1 MCLKNECGRG
11 CENNNLADIKCA
23 IAHLCRRVEGLERKV
38 GALIGQEDP
47 AQDSSHKSKE
57 LPWFITDS
65 PEAAAKKILVA
76 SGYIFDGNV
85 EVSSRL
91 AGTSDTIGLEFHF
104 KVFHTDKNSSIL
116 AEESFFCPLFITFE
130 DTVKAFDT
138 RCGDMHAIRL
148 RHEDDQARQ
157 EADLRTRHQT
167 PAAKP
172 VSPQSPSRDST
183 KVRENLYSSRVGKE
197 LLIRNSKYAIS
208 PARMK
213 VGKACSDKKG
223 RYVPITFFSEG
234 KVFERKSETVRL
246 YVDREVTHDVFDK
259 LVASLKVVKFN
270 LRKPAKAS
278 KKGGK

>member
-1 MCLKNECGRG
+1 MCLKNECGHG
-11 CENNNLADIKCA
+11 CENNNLAGIKCA
-23 IAHLCRRVEGLERKV
+23 IAHLCRRVENLERKV
-38 GALIGQEDP
+38 GGLIGQEDP
-47 AQDSSHKSKE
+47 AQEAGRKPEE

-76 SGYIFDGNV
+76 SGYIFDGSV
-85 EVSSRL
+85 EVSYRL
-91 AGTSDTIGLEFHF
+91 AGTSDAIGLEFHF

-116 AEESFFCPLFITFE
+116 AEESFFCPLSITLE

-138 RCGDMHAIRL
+138 LCGEMHAIRL
-148 RHEDDQARQ
+148 RHVDDQARQ

-172 VSPQSPSRDST
+172 ASSESQSKDLA

-213 VGKACSDKKG
+213 VGKVCNDKKG

-234 KVFERKSETVRL
+234 KVSERKSETVRL
-246 YVDREVTHDVFDK
+246 YVDREITHDAFDK
-259 LVASLKVVKFN
+259 LVASLKAVKFN
-270 LRKPAKAS
+270 LRKPVKKA